1 MSIWRNLIHRPKIR
15 AHRST
20 GFPSWRLSVVL
31 LVLVLVSGC
40 AGGGGRHQS
49 WPGLL
54 ESNGTLY
61 VANLEH
67 VQALNSETG
76 KVLWGF
82 PSEEDSGAGPF
93 YSVPLLAPD
102 VADNGLLLVA
112 GFKDKTV
119 YGLALG
125 ASPAERP
132 DELWRF
138 DGAAGQYVG
147 TGTVAGD
154 LFIIGNGDGK
164 VYALNLEDGA
174 KLWEYATEDRVWAK
188 PLVIDD
194 RVYVAS
200 LDHFLYVLDLN
211 SGAELWRFEAEG
223 SISATPVLAGGDIWI
238 GDFGSKLYQIDLEAQ
253 EVVWTFEANDWLWA
267 TPIEGDGVLYFADVS
282 GNVYALNISD
292 HMMVWDAPAS
302 VGDVVHG
309 RPALSP
315 DGALLYVAGFERGGL
330 HAIDTATGN
339 VRTSWGTVQES
350 PGRLPGDLVTDGERL
365 YSLPIM
371 VPARVQSF
379 SLVSGDLL
387 WTAPPAE

>member
-1 MSIWRNLIHRPKIR
+1 MAIWRNLVHRPKTR
-15 AHRST
+15 VHRT
-20 GFPSWRLSVVL
+20 AGLPSWRLSVVL

-40 AGGGGRHQS
+40 AGGVRYQS

-54 ESNGTLY
+54 ESDGTLY
-61 VANLEH
+61 AASLEH
-67 VQALNSETG
+67 IQALNSETG
-76 KVLWGF
+76 KVYWSF
-82 PSEEDSGAGPF
+82 PSDEEKDAGPF
-93 YSVPLLAPD
+93 YSAPALAPD
-102 VADNGLLLVA
+102 VADNGLLVVA
-112 GFKDKTV
+112 GFKSQTV

-138 DGAAGQYVG
+138 QGAAGQYVG

-154 LFIIGNGDGK
+154 LFIIGNGDGT
-164 VYALNLEDGA
+164 VYALSLEDGA
-174 KLWEYATEDRVWAK
+174 KVWEYATEDRVWAK

-223 SISATPVLAGGDIWI
+223 SISATPLFAGGDVWI
-238 GDFGSKLYQIDLEAQ
+238 GDFASKLYQIDLKAQ
-253 EVVWTFEANDWLWA
+253 DAVWTFEANDWLWA
-267 TPIEGDGVLYFADVS
+267 TPIESDGILYFADVG

-292 HMMVWDAPAS
+292 HTMVWDAPAS

-315 DGALLYVAGFERGGL
+315 DGDLLYVAGFERGGV
-330 HAIDTATGN
+330 HAIDTVTGN
-339 VRTSWGTVQES
+339 VRSSWGTVQES
-350 PGRLPGDLVTDGERL
+350 PGRLPGDLVTDGKRL
-365 YSLPIM
+365 YSMPIM

-379 SLVSGDLL
+379 NLVSGDLL

>member
-1 MSIWRNLIHRPKIR
+1 
-15 AHRST
+15 
-20 GFPSWRLSVVL
+20 L

-40 AGGGGRHQS
+40 AGGQRHES

-54 ESNGTLY
+54 ESDGTLY
-61 VANLEH
+61 TADLEH

-76 KVLWGF
+76 KVYWSF
-82 PSEEDSGAGPF
+82 PFDEDREAGPF
-93 YSVPLLAPD
+93 YSAPMLAPD
-102 VADNGLLLVA
+102 AAENGLLLVA
-112 GFKDKTV
+112 GFKAQTV

-138 DGAAGQYVG
+138 QGAAGQYVG

-164 VYALNLEDGA
+164 VYALSLEDGA
-174 KLWEYATEDRVWAK
+174 KVWEYATKDRVWAK

-211 SGAELWRFEAEG
+211 SGAEVWRFEAEG
-223 SISATPVLAGGDIWI
+223 SIAATPVFAGGDVWI
-238 GDFGSKLYQIDLEAQ
+238 GDFASKLYQIDLEAQ
-253 EVVWTFEANDWLWA
+253 DAVWTLEASDWLWA
-267 TPIEGDGVLYFADVS
+267 TPIESDGILYFADVG
-282 GNVYALNISD
+282 GNVYALNVSD
-292 HMMVWDAPAS
+292 HTMAWDAPVS

-315 DGALLYVAGFERGGL
+315 DGGLLYVAGFERGGV

-339 VRTSWGTVQES
+339 LRTSWGTVQES

-365 YSLPIM
+365 YSMPIM

-379 SLVSGDLL
+379 SLVNGDLL
-387 WTAPPAE
+387 WTAPQAE